1 MSTFKQPGI
10 LVSFS
15 VVLVLSFAA
24 GATAIDVDSLLIKSI
39 GGEKALAAVR
49 NMDYAY
55 ASGRVDFNG
64 QPGSFASYFKAPDRF
79 YIEIKLGM
87 LDMARGHDGRTVW
100 MRDHNGRITV
110 LEGFER
116 RNLFMELY
124 FASYSYLL
132 PDRQPG
138 RVEYVGERE
147 DDDGRFHV
155 LRFLPLNRDTVL
167 GYFDVESGLW
177 RKRESRIDNAA
188 TSEYYAAYD
197 TIGGILMPTVTRTDL
212 ADAGV
217 TMTLTL
223 DSSTINVPFDT
234 SVFAM
239 PGDRPA
245 DFTFPKGRTSVP
257 LPVRYVDGHI
267 YVRAAINGGAPAW
280 FILDS
285 GSSANLFH
293 EPNVAD
299 LDLEVVGS
307 LPTKGIGGF
316 EEVSLVRPDSIVIGD
331 LVLHNQVAGVLDL
344 SGLAGSVQPMGG
356 ILGYD
361 FLSRFPMLIDY
372 QQPSVTVYNPE
383 TFVPSDS
390 GSTVPFHLSMGIP
403 TIRAEILG
411 IGGDFIVDLGNP
423 YGVILHTPFVEREN
437 LEERL
442 DDIRGFG
449 TGTGGI
455 GGSVTGRSAY
465 AASMAFGE
473 VRLSSLRVIL
483 AGESSGMT
491 GSAEIAGNIGNRVL
505 EGFKVLFDYGHQRLV
520 FFPTEAE

>member
-1 MSTFKQPGI
+1 MSIYRRRGI
-10 LVSFS
+10 YFVLLVA
-15 VVLVLSFAA
+15 LVLSL
-24 GATAIDVDSLLIKSI
+24 ATSATGLDVDSILVRSI
-39 GGEKALAAVR
+39 GGETALEAVR
-49 NMDYAY
+49 NMDYAW
-55 ASGRVDFNG
+55 AAGSVDFNG
-64 QPGSFASYFKAPDRF
+64 QAGSFASYFKAPDKF

-138 RVEYVGERE
+138 RVEYVGEE
-147 DDDGRFHV
+147 DDDDGRFHV

-188 TSEYYAAYD
+188 SFEYYSAYD
-197 TIGGILMPTVTRTDL
+197 TVGGILMPTVTRTEL

-239 PGDRPA
+239 PGDKAA
-245 DFTFPKGRTSVP
+245 DYTFPEGRTSVS
-257 LPVRYVDGHI
+257 LPVRYEDGHI
-267 YVRAAINGGAPAW
+267 YVRAAINGKAAAW
-280 FILDS
+280 YILDS

-293 EPNVAD
+293 APQVAG

-344 SGLAGSVQPMGG
+344 SGLAGSVEPLGG

-372 QQPSVTVYNPE
+372 QEPSLTVFNPE
-383 TFVPSDS
+383 TFVPPDS

-403 TIRAEILG
+403 TFHAEILG
-411 IGGDFIVDLGNP
+411 VGGDFIVDLGNP
-423 YGVILHTPFVEREN
+423 YGVILHKPFVDREN

-442 DDIRGFG
+442 DDIREIG

-465 AASMAFGE
+465 AASMAFGD

-483 AGESSGMT
+483 AGGSSGMT

-520 FFPTEAE
+520 FFPKETE